1 MLTSMSRASLLVCQF
16 SSAFEP
22 HVFSIF
28 LLALYP
34 GTGVKGRRKTGEKG
48 QRRNKNEEKR

>member
-34 GTGVKGRRKTGEKG
+34 GTGVKGRRKTREKG